1 MTLTPWSEIE
11 NDYVEGALLLGNGA
25 SIAVADSL
33 HYNSLYEAARDE
45 GFLSEPVAAI
55 FEHFDTTDFEFI
67 LRMVANA
74 HIVNDYISVEE
85 EQTEETYNVIKNS
98 LIETVRAVHPEHS
111 EVLGRLSA
119 ISNFMSRFDTVFSL
133 NYDLLVYWAM
143 MHGNAEAGGN
153 LFKDCFSA
161 SGFDEEFDWLRQPHG
176 TLDSATLV
184 FYPHG
189 NLALVADLFGAET
202 KITAGFTDLISEI
215 ARSWRLGE
223 TTPLFVSEGGHEG
236 KLQAIRRNSYLN
248 SVYRELSRMPESLVL
263 YGWAGA
269 SQDKHILRAIGRSEV
284 SRVAVGVYTG
294 NDNWEHNCYMTSRR
308 LRRSLGI
315 APSNIV
321 FFDSSDDGVWIRDID
336 E

>member
-45 GFLSEPVAAI
+45 GFLSEPVASI
-55 FEHFDTTDFEFI
+55 FEHFDTTDFEFV

-74 HIVNDYISVEE
+74 HIVNNHLGIVED
-85 EQTEETYNVIKNS
+85 QTEGTYNLIKNS
-98 LIETVRAVHPEHS
+98 LIETVRAVHPEHNNVS
-111 EVLGRLSA
+111 GSLTA
-119 ISNFMSRFDTVFSL
+119 MSNFMSRFDTVFSL

-143 MHGNAEAGGN
+143 MHGNARAGGN

-161 SGFDEEFDWLRQPHG
+161 AGFNEDFDWLRQPHG
-176 TLDSATLV
+176 DLDSATLV

-189 NLALVADLFGAET
+189 NLALVADLYGTGT

-223 TTPLFVSEGGHEG
+223 TTPLFVSEGDHEG
-236 KLQAIRRNSYLN
+236 KLQAICRNSYLN
-248 SVYRELSRMPESLVL
+248 CAYRELSRIPESLVL

-269 SQDKHILRAIGRSEV
+269 PQDNHILRSIKRSEV
-284 SRVAVGVYTG
+284 SRVAVSVYTG
-294 NDNWEHNCYMTSRR
+294 DEDWEHNCYMTSRR
-308 LRRSLGI
+308 LRRAIGI
-315 APSNIV
+315 TTSNIV
-321 FFDSSDDGVWIRDID
+321 FFDSADEGVWIRDIN